1 MNIQQTHVSFTA
13 RNPEIRFADDIARR
27 INKTYPRIS
36 STIVTDFNNL
46 EKHPDVELRIANK
59 IYEFR
64 EQQDKL
70 VRKALSFNNLN
81 YKKISEIVTSLT
93 KKFKA
98 GNCIESTN
106 LSLIA
111 AKANNLKNISA
122 AYIKHPNGTDY
133 DHAVVLVNKDSKKP
147 YVIDSWLG
155 FADYVPNAI
164 KRYQKEYSKYFD
176 FGVMPSN
183 AMIIEADEWQMLSYT
198 LNHNRAQRV
207 TKNLKKMFPEL
218 VIKKDP

>member
-13 RNPEIRFADDIARR
+13 RNPEIRFADDIARKV
-27 INKTYPRIS
+27 NKTYPRIS
-36 STIVTDFNNL
+36 STIIFGFNNI
-46 EKHPDVELRIANK
+46 EQHPNVERRIANK

-64 EQQDKL
+64 ELRHKQIY
-70 VRKALSFNNLN
+70 KALRFNDLD
-81 YKKISEIVTSLT
+81 YKKISKIVTSLT

-111 AKANNLKNISA
+111 AKANNLENVST
-122 AYIKHPNGTDY
+122 AYVKHPNGQEY

-164 KRYQKEYSKYFD
+164 KRYQKEYSKHFD
-176 FGVMPSN
+176 FGVMPSD
-183 AMIIEADEWQMLSYT
+183 AMIIEADKWQMLSYT
-198 LNHNRAQRV
+198 LNHNPAQRV
-207 TKNLKKMFPEL
+207 AKNLKKMFPEL